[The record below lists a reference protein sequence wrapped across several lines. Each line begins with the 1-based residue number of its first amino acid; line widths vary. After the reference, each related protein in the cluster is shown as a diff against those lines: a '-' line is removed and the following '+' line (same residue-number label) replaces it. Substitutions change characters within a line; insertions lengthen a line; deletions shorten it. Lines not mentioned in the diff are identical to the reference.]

1 VKTGAH
7 PDKSF
12 GTSFHR
18 GIVMKASQGNHVLRS
33 VVGVR
38 DKRIWTNEMIRGMQK
53 VDLAYAHLASSEVAR
68 DINRDVILEVI
79 RANQPISRAELARLS
94 GLQRSTVSLIVNQLI
109 EERWVRDGGTAHLPR
124 GRRPTMVGLNDNL
137 VMLVADIRPRLAT
150 VAIVDLNGRFLS
162 RAQLPV
168 TSDPERTIAGI
179 VESML
184 RMKQSHAQRSFEGV
198 GIALPGRVDSTTQRL
213 RFAPNLGWSDFD
225 IKGAME
231 RGTGLAVEMDNAAN
245 ACLLAETW
253 FGGIDGVRNAVLVT
267 ISEGVGTG
275 ILCNGQIIYGNHG
288 MAGEFGHISLDVNGP
303 LCGCGARGCWEV
315 YASSSAALRY
325 YAESKPKIIA
335 RTIEDLLRLASEE
348 DAKAIA
354 ALTRQAEYVGHGLR
368 TIAAALAPEVILI
381 AGDIVAAW
389 GRLAPVIEKTLSES
403 SLVGLKPRLM
413 PTHEAEVARLR
424 GAAILVLQRRS
435 SAGEATG
442 TNRVPRR
449 AVAEKK
455 KQVVRGTRRVAAL
468 ST

>member
-1 VKTGAH
+1 
-7 PDKSF
+7 
-12 GTSFHR
+12 
-18 GIVMKASQGNHVLRS
+18 
-33 VVGVR
+33 
-38 DKRIWTNEMIRGMQK
+38 MQK
-53 VDLAYAHLASSEVAR
+53 VDLAYAHLASSEIAR

-150 VAIVDLNGRFLS
+150 VAVVDLNGRFLS

-184 RMKQSHAQRSFEGV
+184 RMKRSHAQRSFEGV
-198 GIALPGRVDSTTQRL
+198 GIALPGRVDSATQRL

-225 IKGAME
+225 IRGALE
-231 RGTGLAVEMDNAAN
+231 KGTGMAVEMDNAAN

-253 FGGIDGVRNAVLVT
+253 FGGMDGVRNAVLVT

-275 ILCNGQIIYGNHG
+275 ILCNGQIIYGDHG
-288 MAGEFGHISLDVNGP
+288 MAGEFGHIPLDIKDP

-315 YASSSAALRY
+315 FASSNAALRY
-325 YAESKPKIIA
+325 YAESKPKIVA
-335 RTIEDLLRLASEE
+335 RTIEDLLRLAGEE

-354 ALTRQAEYVGHGLR
+354 ALTRQAEYVGYGLR
-368 TIAAALAPEVILI
+368 TISAALAPEVILI

-389 GRLAPVIEKTLSES
+389 GRLAPVIEKALSES
-403 SLVGLKPRLM
+403 SLVGSKPKLM

-435 SAGEATG
+435 SAGEAAG
-442 TNRVPRR
+442 TRRMPQRVVP
-449 AVAEKK
+449 AKK
-455 KQVVRGTRRVAAL
+455 KQAVRTGRRRVAAF